1 MFSNHQHPLNE
12 LKYGFDFSHVD
23 KHGHEHEQSLLI
35 LGKHAWSWLKMLLA
49 SEICVFFNPQYLFK
63 WTKTWLWFFS
73 CQCVINC
80 WYISPPFLHSLV
92 SLYSFF
98 SPNTGVPL
106 LPCTGFFH
114 DVFDNCLWN
123 EIIVRVTG
131 TKFFSKA
138 WYKYF
143 NVRPLSSVKN
153 IFWQSKFDMSI
164 ETFLTKYVSW
174 VALKSQHDVVEIVF
188 GL

>member
-1 MFSNHQHPLNE
+1 MLGHGWKCSSPVKFEYSLILRISLNG
-12 LKYGFDFSHVD
+12 LTSDFHFSHVNVLSIA
-23 KHGHEHEQSLLI
+23 GI
-35 LGKHAWSWLKMLLA
+35 
-49 SEICVFFNPQYLFK
+49 FFPL
-63 WTKTWLWFFS
+63 
-73 CQCVINC
+73 
-80 WYISPPFLHSLV
+80 FLHSLF

-98 SPNTGVPL
+98 SLNTGVPL

-114 DVFDNCLWN
+114 DVFDNFLWN

-131 TKFFSKA
+131 TKFFSKS
-138 WYKYF
+138 WYRYF